1 MNGQYSNQS
10 PFAAKPWL
18 VGLGGA
24 QATEIG
30 NQQYVTAAAN
40 AGRGRGREQYGG
52 GISEPGPTGNPGSPG
67 ANGTPGLP
75 GPPGDPGGPP
85 GPPGDPGNPGDP
97 GGVGSPGS
105 PGLPGPPGP
114 PGEPGKEAIVKND
127 LGIYAF
133 ACIEGTGV
141 WFMELVKRGHPTSPR
156 FDAATEGGQIRF
168 PSQDG
173 EYELALAVRKGFGDW
188 HMPDR
193 TFEQY
198 EANRYNWGRFKEVHF
213 Q

>member
-1 MNGQYSNQS
+1 MNGLYSEQS

-24 QATEIG
+24 QATEVG
-30 NQQYVTAAAN
+30 NQQYVTTMPMEGGVRSSDFG
-40 AGRGRGREQYGG
+40 AGMIG
-52 GISEPGPTGNPGSPG
+52 EPGTVGPPGNPGSPG
-67 ANGTPGLP
+67 VNGTPGNP

-85 GPPGDPGNPGDP
+85 GPPCSPGGSGDP
-97 GGVGSPGS
+97 GSPGS

-114 PGEPGKEAIVKND
+114 PGEPGKEAIVKNN
-127 LGIYAF
+127 LGVYAF

-141 WFMELVKRGHPTSPR
+141 WFMELVKRGDATSPR
-156 FDAATEGGQIRF
+156 FDEATEGGQIRF

-173 EYELALAVRKGFGDW
+173 RYELALAVRKGFGDW

-193 TFEQY
+193 TLDQY
-198 EANRYNWGRFKEVHF
+198 EANRQNWGRFKEVIF
-213 Q
+213 N

>member
-40 AGRGRGREQYGG
+40 AGGGRAREQYGSVV
-52 GISEPGPTGNPGSPG
+52 SEPGARGPTGLQGPTGSRGPSG
-67 ANGTPGLP
+67 ARGASGAMGPTGLR
-75 GPPGDPGGPP
+75 GPTGLKGDSGERGPT
-85 GPPGDPGNPGDP
+85 GPT
-97 GGVGSPGS
+97 
-105 PGLPGPPGP
+105 GP
-114 PGEPGKEAIVKND
+114 KEAIVKNN

-141 WFMELVKRGHPTSPR
+141 WFMELVRRGEPTSAR

-168 PSQDG
+168 LSHDG
-173 EYELALAVRKGFGDW
+173 AYELALSTRSGFNGW
-188 HMPDR
+188 NMPDR
-193 TFEQY
+193 TIEEF
-198 EANRYNWGRFKEVHF
+198 EANNHNWTRFKERKVCF
-213 Q
+213 QQQAQGPE